1 MGYTERV
8 SIKINKQRG
17 VKELIQDVLKEE
29 ELKDRLKA
37 LKKGQAIM

>member
-1 MGYTERV
+1 MGYTEKV
-8 SIKINKQRG
+8 SIKINKQRGG

-37 LKKGQAIM
+37 LKKGQAT

>member
-1 MGYTERV
+1 MGYTEKV

-17 VKELIQDVLKEE
+17 VKGLIQDVLKEV

-37 LKKGQAIM
+37 LKKGQAT